1 MELKADRRNTSHP
14 GILLIVNRIKPYSFL
29 LALLLLLVNTGL
41 IAAPVPAPPQVAASG
56 HLLVDFDSG
65 LALSQ
70 ENADKRLEP
79 ASLTK
84 IMTTYAVF
92 RELRAGNLSED
103 DMVLVSERAWKTGGS
118 RMFIEVGKQVSV
130 DDLIHGMII
139 QSGNDACVALAE
151 HIAGSEEAFAELMNK
166 HAARLGMTD
175 THFINATGLPDKDH
189 YTTPA
194 DIIKVTKATIQE
206 FPELYTLYAKKEF
219 TFNNI
224 RQHNRNKL
232 LWRDESV
239 DGVKTGHTEAAG
251 YCLVSSAK
259 RADMRLFA
267 VVMGTTS
274 EESRAKES
282 LSLLNYGFRFYE
294 THKLYSAGD
303 SIRNSRVWKGAS
315 ESVQLGLQED
325 LAITVP
331 RGRYDELD
339 ATTRINQLIE
349 APVSM
354 GQALGRIII
363 TLDGEELVSVP
374 LVALHEIEESGFI
387 GSMVDSVLMLFE

>member
-1 MELKADRRNTSHP
+1 M
-14 GILLIVNRIKPYSFL
+14 VNPIKPRLFPL
-29 LALLLLLVNTGL
+29 VLLLLVNTAV
-41 IAAPVPAPPQVAASG
+41 IAAPVPEPPQVAASG
-56 HLLVDFDSG
+56 HLLIDFDSE
-65 LALSQ
+65 LAISQ
-70 ENADKRLEP
+70 DNADKRLEP

-84 IMTTYAVF
+84 IMTAYAVF
-92 RELRAGNLSED
+92 RELRAGNLSRD
-103 DMVLVSERAWKTGGS
+103 DMVLVSEKAWKTGGS

-130 DDLIHGMII
+130 DDLIQGMII

-151 HIAGSEEAFAELMNK
+151 HIAGSEEAFAGLMNE
-166 HAARLGMTD
+166 HSTRLGMSD
-175 THFINATGLPDKDH
+175 THFTNATGLPHADH

-206 FPELYTLYAKKEF
+206 FPEFYKLYAKKEF
-219 TFNNI
+219 TYNDI

-251 YCLVSSAK
+251 YCLVSSAI
-259 RADMRLFA
+259 RADMRLLV
-267 VVMGTTS
+267 VVMGTAS
-274 EESRAKES
+274 EEARAKES

-294 THKLYSAGD
+294 THKLYGAGD
-303 SIRNSRVWKGAS
+303 SVRTARVWKGAS
-315 ESVQLGLQED
+315 ENIQLGLQDD

-349 APVSM
+349 APVSL
-354 GQALGRIII
+354 GQTLGRIII
-363 TLDGEELVSVP
+363 TLDGEELVSMP
-374 LVALHEIEESGFI
+374 LVALEEIEESGFI

>member
-1 MELKADRRNTSHP
+1 MNP
-14 GILLIVNRIKPYSFL
+14 IKPYSFL
-29 LALLLLLVNTGL
+29 PVLLLMLINTCLV
-41 IAAPVPAPPQVAASG
+41 AAPVPEPPMVAANG
-56 HLLVDFDSG
+56 HLLVDFDSKRV
-65 LALSQ
+65 LSE

-84 IMTTYAVF
+84 IMTTYTVF
-92 RELRAGNLSED
+92 REMRAGNLSRN
-103 DMVLVSERAWKTGGS
+103 DMVLVSEKAWKTGGS

-130 DDLIHGMII
+130 NDLIHGMII

-151 HIAGSEEAFAELMNK
+151 HIAGSEEAFAGLMNE
-166 HAARLGMTD
+166 HAARLGMHD
-175 THFINATGLPDKDH
+175 THFTNATGLPHKDH
-189 YTTPA
+189 YTTPS
-194 DIIKVTKATIQE
+194 DIVKVTKATIEE
-206 FPELYTLYAKKEF
+206 FPELYALYAKKEF

-224 RQHNRNKL
+224 RQYNRNKL

-259 RADMRLFA
+259 RGDMRLLV
-267 VVMGTTS
+267 VVMGTDS
-274 EESRAKES
+274 EEARAKES

-303 SIRNSRVWKGAS
+303 SIRTSRVWKGAS
-315 ESVQLGLQED
+315 ENVELGLQED

-339 ATTRINQLIE
+339 ATTKINQLIE
-349 APVSM
+349 APVSL
-354 GQALGRIII
+354 GQSLGRIVI
-363 TLDGEELVSVP
+363 TLDGEELVSAP
-374 LVALHEIEESGFI
+374 LVALQEVEESGFI

>member
-1 MELKADRRNTSHP
+1 MNPIKTYT
-14 GILLIVNRIKPYSFL
+14 LLPAVL
-29 LALLLLLVNTGL
+29 LMLLNACLL
-41 IAAPVPAPPQVAASG
+41 AAPVPEPPMVAASG
-56 HLLVDFDSG
+56 HMLIDFDSKRV
-65 LALSQ
+65 LSE
-70 ENADKRLEP
+70 ENPNKRLEP

-84 IMTTYAVF
+84 IMTAYTVF
-92 RELRAGNLSED
+92 RELRAGNLSRD
-103 DMVLVSERAWKTGGS
+103 DMALVSERAWKTGGS

-130 DDLIHGMII
+130 NDLIHGMVI

-151 HIAGSEEAFAELMNK
+151 HIAGSEEAFAGLMNE
-166 HAARLGMTD
+166 HAARLGMHD
-175 THFINATGLPDKDH
+175 TNFTNATGLPHKDH
-189 YTTPA
+189 YTTPS
-194 DIIKVTKATIQE
+194 DIIKVTSATIEE
-206 FPELYTLYAKKEF
+206 FPEYYPLYAKKEF

-259 RADMRLFA
+259 RGDMRLMVA
-267 VVMGTTS
+267 VMGTES
-274 EESRAKES
+274 EEARARES

-303 SIRNSRVWKGAS
+303 SIRTSRVWKGES
-315 ESVQLGLQED
+315 ESVELGVQED

-339 ATTRINQLIE
+339 ATTKINRLIE
-349 APVSM
+349 APVNL
-354 GQALGRIII
+354 GQSLGRIVI

-374 LVALHEIEESGFI
+374 LVALQQIEEAGFI
-387 GSMVDSVLMLFE
+387 GSIVDSVLMLFE